1 VHGGR
6 PSSIFVAYVNDAFD
20 ERGIRQCERVAVDP
34 NIVLKSGAAMAA
46 EFQ

>member
-1 VHGGR
+1 
-6 PSSIFVAYVNDAFD
+6 VAYVNDTLD
-20 ERGIRQCERVAVDP
+20 QRGIGKCERVAVDP